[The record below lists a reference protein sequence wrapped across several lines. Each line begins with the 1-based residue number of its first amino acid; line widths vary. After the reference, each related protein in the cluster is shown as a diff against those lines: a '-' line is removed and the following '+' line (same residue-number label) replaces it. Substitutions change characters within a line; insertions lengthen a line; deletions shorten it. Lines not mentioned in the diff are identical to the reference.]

1 MTRHWFSIGLQ
12 TQLGLINLNINDYF
26 QLFSYSGFGK
36 CFFSAFIAG
45 FNPVL
50 HIMIAVLHTGGYA
63 VVQVKNQRDI

>member
-1 MTRHWFSIGLQ
+1 MSTIA
-12 TQLGLINLNINDYF
+12 LNN
-26 QLFSYSGFGK
+26 QLFSYSGGEGFGK
-36 CFFSAFIAG
+36 CFLSAFIAG